1 MELFIRLGRPR
12 IGYDIAAD
20 EEVILQEFIERTDLR
35 WSDDIWTMTCGEV
48 SLARCNAAFVP
59 CFFGLD
65 LVRFDYTSLD
75 GRCLRII

>member
-1 MELFIRLGRPR
+1 MNRCIRLGHSR
-12 IGYDIAAD
+12 IGYEITAG
-20 EEVILQEFIERTDLR
+20 EEVILQDFIEKTDLR
-35 WSDDIWTMTCGEV
+35 WSDDIWTVTCGEV